1 MSAAFRRTLALSFS
15 RVHDWLPP
23 PSGVSYGLDNLVTTF
38 TKAGISRV
46 AFLRHGNAPS
56 LKDGIDFDRQLTE
69 RGKGQALDSGI
80 SFGRDL
86 APYYESVLVS
96 PSPRTVDTAHIFLDA
111 AAILDTKIQR
121 EPILYDG
128 TMQPGG
134 SVLFKKIGYVT
145 LREYINNSNDQDR
158 DLSRLL
164 VGGYTHEVLH
174 TMMKTVLSK
183 APQSETS
190 HSRIRPPHQS
200 TLLMVGHAL
209 YLPAVTLGL
218 ASLVGCDQAYQ
229 DLILDDKTNEAEG
242 YLVELSVPSVSLLQR
257 PKSV

>member
-1 MSAAFRRTLALSFS
+1 MSAAFRRTLALSSS
-15 RVHDWLPP
+15 RIHDWLPAT
-23 PSGVSYGLDNLVTTF
+23 SGLSYGLDSLLTTF
-38 TKAGISRV
+38 TEAGISRV

-56 LKDGIDFDRQLTE
+56 LQDGIDFDRQLTE
-69 RGKGQALDSGI
+69 LGKDQARHSGI
-80 SFGRDL
+80 SFGRNL

-96 PSPRTVDTAHIFLDA
+96 PSPRTVDTAHLFLDA
-111 AAILDTKIQR
+111 AAAIQDTQIHR

-134 SVLFKKIGYVT
+134 SALFKKIGYVT
-145 LREYINNSNDQDR
+145 LREYIDNSNEQDR

-164 VGGYTHEVLH
+164 VGGYTHDVLH
-174 TMMKTVLSK
+174 IMMKTILSK
-183 APQSETS
+183 DTKSITS
-190 HSRIRPPHQS
+190 NSRIRPPQQS

-218 ASLVGCDQAYQ
+218 ASLAGCDQVDQ

-242 YLVELSVPSVSLLQR
+242 YQVELSVPSVSLLKR
-257 PKSV
+257 PN